1 MGLHRISGDV
11 NAPNECEAESTNPCV
26 NKAKALPLKIISIV
40 AILLTSMIGVSAP
53 LFSRDVSFL
62 HPDGNTFT
70 SMLSSECLE
79 DDPWQKFPFT
89 GFVAMLSVTSHS
101 AIMATSFY
109 SSKTGSEIVPAA
121 GNGDQERAN
130 PIIAHGH
137 SHRHGVTL
145 TTKDDSGSQLLGY
158 RANGMGLGG
167 CILQM
172 CGCLCLLSSFLSL
185 SLSFLFSFMFFF
197 KLRTDF
203 RDYPNKHTLTTPFG
217 IVLGIAL
224 SSIYRD
230 NSPAALI
237 TVGLF
242 NASAEFMGPKLQG
255 SIKLQIKCFF
265 AALLGCGGMSILAK
279 RA

>member
-1 MGLHRISGDV
+1 YQLHRISGDV

-70 SMLSSECLE
+70 STPEISDPSMGTSFMHVLPDSFQMLPSECLE

-145 TTKDDSGSQLLGY
+145 TTKDDSGSHISFPYLCANTYRQVLELG
-158 RANGMGLGG
+158 
-167 CILQM
+167 
-172 CGCLCLLSSFLSL
+172 
-185 SLSFLFSFMFFF
+185 
-197 KLRTDF
+197 T
-203 RDYPNKHTLTTPFG
+203 
-217 IVLGIAL
+217 IVHSVVIAL
-224 SSIYRD
+224 SLGATND
-230 NSPAALI
+230 TC
-237 TVGLF
+237 TVKG
-242 NASAEFMGPKLQG
+242 
-255 SIKLQIKCFF
+255 
-265 AALLGCGGMSILAK
+265 
-279 RA
+279 